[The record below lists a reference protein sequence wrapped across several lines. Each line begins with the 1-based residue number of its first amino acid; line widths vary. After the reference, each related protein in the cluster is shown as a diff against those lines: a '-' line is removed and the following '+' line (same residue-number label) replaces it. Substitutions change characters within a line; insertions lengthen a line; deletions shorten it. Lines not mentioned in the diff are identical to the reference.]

1 MRREKDI
8 RHACVPA
15 SRERKMKMDNNILF
29 QGIYSAAFSI
39 YNESMDVKKDSVEK
53 LVRYNLKN
61 GVDGFYVGGN
71 TGEGTVV
78 RRECQRAYE
87 ILHNFSLCHRSDVIA
102 EHLFETVQ

>member
-1 MRREKDI
+1 
-8 RHACVPA
+8 
-15 SRERKMKMDNNILF
+15 MKMDNNILF

-39 YNESMDVKKDSVEK
+39 YNEIMDVKKDS
-53 LVRYNLKN
+53 
-61 GVDGFYVGGN
+61 VDGFYVGGN
-71 TGEGTVV
+71 TGECTVV